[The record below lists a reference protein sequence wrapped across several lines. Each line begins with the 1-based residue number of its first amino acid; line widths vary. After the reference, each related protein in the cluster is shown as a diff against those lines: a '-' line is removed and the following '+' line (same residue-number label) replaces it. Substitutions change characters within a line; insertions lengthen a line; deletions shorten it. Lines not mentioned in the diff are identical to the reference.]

1 VTPEEQL
8 EREAAGRRLAVA
20 AAVAAV
26 ILQVVASTVG
36 SRAARGAPDAGLPGA
51 PLELPRFYSQHATGL
66 IAAAVLLAASYLAT
80 GVALDYL
87 YRATKF
93 RRPEIPAVAR
103 VTTYAGPVM
112 LALGTIL
119 FQVVLSVESSEYLA
133 HHQGDYVAA
142 RQIGTSA
149 VSLFARGVGQA
160 GALALG
166 FAFVLVALNAMRV
179 GLLTRFLGVMGIIS
193 GVLFVL
199 PLGGQ
204 GQPILWFWLG
214 ALAYLFAGRWPG
226 GVPPAWQTGRAEP
239 WPSAQELRARRQE
252 EAAASPAPPA
262 ASPSPPRRRSRKR
275 RARDG

>member
-1 VTPEEQL
+1 MTPEEQL

-26 ILQVVASTVG
+26 ILQIVASTVG
-36 SRAARGAPDAGLPGA
+36 RQATRGAPDAGLPGA
-51 PLELPRFYSQHATGL
+51 PLELPRFYSQHAAGL
-66 IAAAVLLAASYLAT
+66 IAAAALLAASYLAT

-93 RRPEIPAVAR
+93 RRPEIPAVVR
-103 VTTYAGPVM
+103 VTTYAGPAM

-119 FQVVLSVESSEYLA
+119 FQVVLSVESSQYLA

-149 VSLFARGVGQA
+149 VALFARGVGQA

-166 FAFVLVALNAMRV
+166 FAFVLVGLNAMRV
-179 GLLTRFLGVMGIIS
+179 GLLTRFLGVMGIIA

-204 GQPILWFWLG
+204 GQVILWFWLG

-226 GVPPAWQTGRAEP
+226 GVPPAWRTGRAEP
-239 WPSAQELRARRQE
+239 WPSAQELRARREAEQA
-252 EAAASPAPPA
+252 EAATASEPPPAPRP
-262 ASPSPPRRRSRKR
+262 RSRKR
-275 RARDG
+275 RGGAR